1 MWKSRRK
8 KNDPVIQFLIRENF
22 KELDKPVKAA
32 KAFPNWFKKMERHAV
47 KGNRNTAT
55 VKTCIPFIDAMSLGY
70 IVPLWADMRVIV
82 EDELECYDEHGQL
95 IQTSDFPMVANLD
108 MLNTFLDP
116 TTKGPIKNF
125 NDMLGMPL
133 EGRLIHTIK
142 QGKLNI
148 FATFS
153 ERFGT
158 GEFEGT
164 KEDIGAIASHPPWQV
179 GGGIDKFTLGHVI
192 LKLHA
197 PWQVRL
203 PKGYSLLFKNP
214 ANHFE
219 HDLELFEGLVDVDE
233 YPLNIN
239 MPFCWR
245 SEKKGDFI
253 LEAGTPL
260 CQIIP
265 IKRENWTEEF
275 GVHDKQDFVSRQN
288 LLHSRLYDRYK
299 RIWWHKRK
307 KVDDNT

>member
-1 MWKSRRK
+1 MWKRRQNK
-8 KNDPVIQFLIRENF
+8 KNPVIQFFIRENYQQ
-22 KELDKPVKAA
+22 LDKPVRAA

-47 KGNRNTAT
+47 KGNRDTAT

-82 EDELECYDEHGQL
+82 EDELECYDEFGEL
-95 IQTSDFPMVANLD
+95 IRTYDFPMVANLE
-108 MLNTFLDP
+108 MLNSFLTGKTLTD
-116 TTKGPIKNF
+116 F
-125 NDMLGMPL
+125 NDMIGMHL
-133 EGRLIHTIK
+133 DGRYIHSVK
-142 QGKLNI
+142 KGKLNI
-148 FATFS
+148 FATMS
-153 ERFGT
+153 ERFGV
-158 GEFEGT
+158 GEFEGI
-164 KEDIGAIASHPPWQV
+164 KEDIGTIASHPAWQV

-197 PWQVRL
+197 PWMVKL

-265 IKRENWTEEF
+265 IKRENWVEEF
-275 GVHDKQDFVSRQN
+275 DVHDRQDFVSAQN
-288 LLHSRLYDRYK
+288 ILNSRMYDRYK
-299 RIWWHKRK
+299 RMWWHKRK
-307 KVDDNT
+307 NKDDNS